1 MNRLKKWTLITIICG
16 TLCGF
21 TQTVNAKEVCSPRI
35 AGILSTNSTYWQ
47 EMVQGIEEGCR
58 EQGLSFFVLD
68 ISLQDKDAMTWN
80 VQDAWRLVL
89 MSDVDVIIADGNLPD
104 TEVIKEAREKGI
116 WIVLVD
122 SDAGKELRDAFV
134 GTDNVQA
141 GYLAAQVLDEL
152 YGISNNPV
160 MIQDNET
167 NSAVS
172 DRFCGICE
180 ALRQKWPDVE
190 IKSPETPWYS
200 ERVSNSSVENL
211 ILENPDIQAIFSF
224 MESETMLY
232 AQILKQIN
240 LEKKVYLIAFDRSE
254 ETLELLED
262 GVVDAVIVQESYEIG
277 YQSAQIAGRL
287 INGEKMEQDT
297 IYIDC
302 SVISQRDLPL
312 LNKEGKS
319 NG

>member
-1 MNRLKKWTLITIICG
+1 MNRFKKRTLITIICG
-16 TLCGF
+16 ILCGF
-21 TQTVNAKEVCSPRI
+21 TQTVDATEVCSPRI
-35 AGILSTNSTYWQ
+35 AGILSTKSTYWQ
-47 EMVQGIEEGCR
+47 EMLQGIEEGCR
-58 EQGLSFFVLD
+58 EQGLSFFALD

-80 VQDAWRLVL
+80 VLDAWRLVL
-89 MSDVDVIIADGNLPD
+89 MSDVDVIIAEGNLPD

-116 WIVLVD
+116 KIVLVD
-122 SDAGKELRDAFV
+122 SDAGKELRDAYV

-141 GYLAAQVLDEL
+141 GYLAAQILDEL

-167 NSAVS
+167 NAAVS
-172 DRFCGICE
+172 DRFYGICE

-200 ERVSNSSVENL
+200 ERVSNSSLENL
-211 ILENPDIQAIFSF
+211 ILENPDIQAIFGL

-240 LEKKVYLIAFDRSE
+240 LEKKVHLIAFDRSE
-254 ETLELLED
+254 ETLELLAD
-262 GVVDAVIVQESYEIG
+262 GIVDAVIVQQSYEVG
-277 YQSAQIAGRL
+277 YQSAQIAGCL
-287 INGEKMEQDT
+287 ANGGTPEQDT

-302 SVISQRDLPL
+302 SVISHKDLPAL
-312 LNKEGKS
+312 DGGKIE
-319 NG
+319 